1 MNPSQ
6 ENGTSVKHEKFLF
19 DCDHLI
25 TFCTNFGKSDME
37 DQTDSVLETKLED
50 LENRW
55 KKLQTS
61 YESLMI
67 SPRSENSQDFK
78 ENAKVNFNACSETY
92 YACRSHI
99 VDLLRLSR
107 ACEVQTSMPRTS
119 LLPQALPLATRSSF
133 IKLPPCD
140 IDTFT
145 GSYEEWPAF
154 RDLFTTA
161 CIENIEIP
169 KAQKLFYLRLKTK
182 GSAGAIVKRYT
193 LCDEN
198 FDHAWNALKA
208 RFDNKRVLIDNKLK
222 VLFNIPVA
230 TSENSE
236 SIQKIHSTVTDC
248 LTSLKALNVKVE
260 GWDPI
265 LIYLVST
272 KLPDDTLALW
282 EQSFKTQREMPTWA
296 QMDEF
301 LVNRYEV
308 VERISSIK
316 TTKQRFSLPTIS
328 NPKIQSYSS
337 QEKLEYTCKLCNGD
351 HNLRVCGKF
360 RKYTVQQRIDYVFQN
375 KICNNCLS
383 SGHTKS
389 KCISQNT
396 CFICKS
402 NHHTLLHLQKP
413 QNSSKTPRSNEN
425 IKESKILLQKRND
438 SSKNQDAEQS
448 DNVPSSS
455 PNCQVQANFSSNNVN
470 ILLRTALVQIEHFGE
485 LFTVRA
491 LIDPGSQRTF
501 LTERIRS
508 LLKLPYQKAEL
519 EVVGIGGQVQS
530 ANKECEI
537 TLFAKRCNLKFTVNA
552 IILPKVTERIP
563 SISFELP
570 NSSQISSLDLA
581 DPNFNHSSQIDLII
595 GNDSEHF
602 INIGGIKKNICGQAS
617 AYNTI
622 FGWVLSGPIEAKTI
636 HTFTTTVAPSENAE
650 LNNTLRKFW
659 EQEEIPS
666 RPIISED
673 DQYCE
678 TFYKKTTTRD
688 ASGRYVV
695 RLPLKK
701 EFPNSKFL
709 GASRIL
715 ALVQYSRINQSL
727 AKTPELAKEYNNV
740 LEEYLS
746 LNHMEPVS
754 YREIVSDGKYFSF
767 YLPHHAVVRPEHKT
781 TKVRVVFNASRRTK
795 SGFSL
800 NDVLYTGPTLQSELI
815 TVILNWRIYKYVFSG
830 DIQKM
835 YRQIWVHPDDRSLQ
849 RIIYQ
854 KNLNSPIRDY
864 QLKTVTF
871 GVNCAPFLAIRTLH
885 QLAEDSQEMFPKAAE
900 ILRTETYVDDILSG
914 GHTIKE
920 AIESQSQI
928 LETLKS
934 AGFILKKITA
944 NDTQLLINISSEDL
958 YDSNLL
964 RFHETSATKTLGI
977 KWNALTDEFS
987 YSFSPIAQ
995 SARITKRKMLSG
1007 IASIFDPAGWIAPIV
1022 VRAKMLMQQLWL
1034 EGKQWDE
1041 EVSSEILDKWNKLLI
1056 DLSQVNKLRI
1066 PRWLQYNPKD
1076 TIQIHGFADASKGA
1090 YCAAV
1095 YLRCQSLSQVVFSN
1109 LIIAKSKVAPL
1120 QPVCLPRLELN
1131 GALLLSKLVKY
1142 VTESIKIPQCEI
1154 FLWTDSSIV
1163 IGWLSKPP
1171 WTWETYVANR
1181 TAQIHNSLPN
1191 ATWGHVRT
1199 HDNPADLGT
1208 RGCKPQ
1214 ELSNNNLWWQ
1224 GPSWLSK
1231 PQTEWPKKAQFETKK
1246 LEEKVQCLQTSVQH
1260 TDILNIFSSYHK
1272 ALRVLSYVF
1281 RFYHNSRSKFRSQ
1294 FTQSQPKIPII
1305 IEKLKIYQI
1314 LYQSQTKA
1322 H

>member
-537 TLFAKRCNLKFTVNA
+537 TLFAKRY
-552 IILPKVTERIP
+552 
-563 SISFELP
+563 
-570 NSSQISSLDLA
+570 LA

-767 YLPHHAVVRPEHKT
+767 YLPHHAVVRP
-781 TKVRVVFNASRRTK
+781 RTQ
-795 SGFSL
+795 
-800 NDVLYTGPTLQSELI
+800 NNQE
-815 TVILNWRIYKYVFSG
+815 
-830 DIQKM
+830 
-835 YRQIWVHPDDRSLQ
+835 
-849 RIIYQ
+849 II
-854 KNLNSPIRDY
+854 N
-864 QLKTVTF
+864 LKTVTF

-964 RFHETSATKTLGI
+964 RFHETSATKTL
-977 KWNALTDEFS
+977 
-987 YSFSPIAQ
+987 
-995 SARITKRKMLSG
+995 
-1007 IASIFDPAGWIAPIV
+1007 
-1022 VRAKMLMQQLWL
+1022 
-1034 EGKQWDE
+1034 
-1041 EVSSEILDKWNKLLI
+1041 
-1056 DLSQVNKLRI
+1056 
-1066 PRWLQYNPKD
+1066 
-1076 TIQIHGFADASKGA
+1076 
-1090 YCAAV
+1090 
-1095 YLRCQSLSQVVFSN
+1095 
-1109 LIIAKSKVAPL
+1109 
-1120 QPVCLPRLELN
+1120 
-1131 GALLLSKLVKY
+1131 
-1142 VTESIKIPQCEI
+1142 
-1154 FLWTDSSIV
+1154 
-1163 IGWLSKPP
+1163 
-1171 WTWETYVANR
+1171 
-1181 TAQIHNSLPN
+1181 
-1191 ATWGHVRT
+1191 
-1199 HDNPADLGT
+1199 
-1208 RGCKPQ
+1208 
-1214 ELSNNNLWWQ
+1214 
-1224 GPSWLSK
+1224 
-1231 PQTEWPKKAQFETKK
+1231 
-1246 LEEKVQCLQTSVQH
+1246 
-1260 TDILNIFSSYHK
+1260 
-1272 ALRVLSYVF
+1272 
-1281 RFYHNSRSKFRSQ
+1281 
-1294 FTQSQPKIPII
+1294 
-1305 IEKLKIYQI
+1305 
-1314 LYQSQTKA
+1314 
-1322 H
+1322 